1 MDRAAALR
9 EIEALLRRHTGA
21 EEEARILSL
30 LRSRTD
36 ADLDALL
43 MSLDLSR
50 LLEAMDDRVLGP
62 NHRTALLR
70 LLCRDRLGAL
80 SVPNRGAL
88 VAALQRGQNPDW

>member
-1 MDRAAALR
+1 MDRVAALR

-43 MSLDLSR
+43 MSLAWRRVFRFIPRCARPCSSASATLPRSR
-50 LLEAMDDRVLGP
+50 EARCLTGVIS
-62 NHRTALLR
+62 A
-70 LLCRDRLGAL
+70 
-80 SVPNRGAL
+80 
-88 VAALQRGQNPDW
+88 Q